1 MRFILRFAAYLG
13 GLLLSGLLLG
23 GVFAALIY
31 FQLEQ
36 DLPDTA
42 SLSEVRFQVPLR
54 IYTHDGLL
62 IGEYGEQRR
71 EPVSFPEIPQPMV
84 QAFLAAEDDR
94 FFEHP
99 GVDYRGLTRAAVEL
113 IRTGER
119 RQGGST
125 ITMQVAR
132 NFFLSPE
139 KTYERKVKEILLAM
153 KIERE
158 MPKEDILAL
167 YLNQIYL
174 GQRAYGVAAAAKVYY
189 SKTLDE
195 LTLAETAMI
204 AGLPKAPSRYNPI
217 ADPRRALSRRDYVLE
232 RMAGLGFIS
241 TDELEQALAAPITAH
256 PYRPDIQLEAGYVAE
271 MARSYMV
278 ERYGKEGAYT
288 GGYHVYTT
296 IDSRLQVAAQQAV
309 RKALD
314 AYDERH
320 GYRGPE
326 GQVTLEGAGDDVAAL
341 LEGYGRVGNLDAAV
355 VMEIRDKEA
364 DVALADGRRLTLGAE
379 AYSWA
384 APYVSESRRGAK
396 PKRAADVLSPG
407 DIVRVLQ
414 VEDETAADEG
424 AAEEGPKA
432 EEKWRLAQIPA
443 VQGAL
448 VSVDP
453 QNGAVKALTGG
464 YDYFH
469 SKFNRAVQAKRQPG
483 SGFKPFIYSTALAAG
498 YSPATLV
505 NDAPVVIEDP
515 SLPEGFWKPANASHK
530 FYGPTPLRRG
540 LALSRNIISIR
551 VLRSIGIERVLAHL
565 DRFGFDP
572 ARFPRGLALALGV
585 GEVSPWEMAR
595 AYSVFANGGF
605 LIEPF
610 VVDWIHQEG
619 SGEIYRAA
627 PLVACETCA
636 TGAGAQPQMRETAPR
651 TLSAENRFLMYSML
665 KDVVAYGTARR
676 AKALGRTDIA
686 GKTGTTNDYRDAWFN
701 GFNPSLV
708 AVAWVG
714 HDDFSKLGR
723 REEGGRAALPAWI
736 AFMEE
741 ALADVPEV
749 EVEPPAGIVVKT
761 FGEGGDARSEYFDST
776 VVPDFT
782 PDPVAAGVDK
792 DRPEDE
798 LF

>member
-1 MRFILRFAAYLG
+1 MRILLRFFAYLV
-13 GLLLSGLLLG
+13 GLFLSGLLLG
-23 GVFAALIY
+23 GVFAALVY
-31 FQLEQ
+31 FELEKE
-36 DLPDTA
+36 LPETE
-42 SLSEVRFQVPLR
+42 SLREVRLQVPLR

-62 IGEYGEQRR
+62 LGEYGEQRR
-71 EPVSFPEIPQPMV
+71 EPVTYSEIPERV
-84 QAFLAAEDDR
+84 VKAFLAAEDDR

-99 GVDYRGLTRAAVEL
+99 GVDYRGLVRAAVEL
-113 IRTGER
+113 ARTGER

-132 NFFLSPE
+132 NFFLTPE
-139 KTYERKVKEILLAM
+139 KTYERKIKEILLAM

-158 MPKEDILAL
+158 MSKEEILAL

-189 SKTLDE
+189 GRPLGE

-217 ADPRRALSRRDYVLE
+217 ADPERAVARRNYVLD
-232 RMAGLGFIS
+232 RMEDLGFIAKE
-241 TDELEQALAAPITAH
+241 DAEEARAAPVTAH
-256 PYRPDIQLEAGYVAE
+256 PYRPDIQLEAGYVTE

-278 ERYGKEGAYT
+278 ERYGEEDAYT

-296 IDSRLQVAAQQAV
+296 IDSRLQVVAQRAL
-309 RKALD
+309 RSALD

-326 GQVTLEGAGDDVAAL
+326 GHVDLDGSASDVGGL
-341 LEGYGRVGNLDAAV
+341 LAEYGRVGDLEAALV
-355 VMEIRDKEA
+355 VNIQDSEA
-364 DVALADGRRLTLGAE
+364 EVALVDGTRLALGLE

-384 APYVSESRRGAK
+384 APYVSENRTGSR
-396 PKRAADVLSPG
+396 PKRAGDVLRVG

-414 VEDETAADEG
+414 EENDEG
-424 AAEEGPKA
+424 
-432 EEKWRLAQIPA
+432 EKHWRLAQIPA

-453 QNGAVKALTGG
+453 KNGAVKSLTGG

-483 SGFKPFIYSTALAAG
+483 SGFKPFIYSAALAAG

-515 SLPEGFWKPANASHK
+515 SLPQGFWKPANSSQK

-540 LALSRNIISIR
+540 LALSRNLISIR
-551 VLRSIGIERVLAHL
+551 VLRSIGIERALAHL
-565 DRFGFDP
+565 DKFGFDP
-572 ARFPRGLALALGV
+572 SLFPRGLSLALGA
-585 GEVSPWEMAR
+585 GEVTPWEMAR

-605 LIEPF
+605 LIDPYI
-610 VVDWIHQEG
+610 VGRIDQEG
-619 SGEIYRAA
+619 TGEIYKAA
-627 PLVACETCA
+627 PLVACDACA
-636 TGAGAQPQMRETAPR
+636 PSDADHPEMRETAPR

-676 AKALGRTDIA
+676 AQALGRSDIA

-701 GFNPSLV
+701 GFNQSLV
-708 AVAWVG
+708 AIAWVG
-714 HDDFSKLGR
+714 HDDFTPLGR
-723 REEGGRAALPAWI
+723 REEGGRAALPAWV
-736 AFMEE
+736 AYMKE
-741 ALADVPEV
+741 AMRDVPEV
-749 EVEPPAGIVVKT
+749 SPEPPAGIVVRT
-761 FGEGGDARSEYFDST
+761 TGEGDGGSTEYFDST
-776 VVPDFT
+776 VVPDFI
-782 PDPVAAGVDK
+782 PDPIAVSTDPQ
-792 DRPEDE
+792 RPEDD